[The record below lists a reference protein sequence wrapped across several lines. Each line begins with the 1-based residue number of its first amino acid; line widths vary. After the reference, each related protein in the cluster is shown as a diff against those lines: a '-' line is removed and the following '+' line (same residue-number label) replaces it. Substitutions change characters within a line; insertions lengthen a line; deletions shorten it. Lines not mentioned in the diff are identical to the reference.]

1 MENISLVHVQ
11 IFICTIVYM
20 SWVSE
25 IGYIN
30 YKVTS
35 RGEERGYH

>member
-1 MENISLVHVQ
+1 MSK
-11 IFICTIVYM
+11 FIRIIVDM
-20 SWVSE
+20 SRVSE

-30 YKVTS
+30 YKVAS